1 MIDLDRFRDP
11 ALAGRLVD
19 KIAKID
25 AGPVSFMEV
34 CGTHTMAISQF
45 GIRGLI
51 PKSIILLS
59 GPGCP
64 VCVTSLSDLD
74 RMIAIAGLKGV
85 IFATFGDMV
94 RVPGSRS
101 SLREAKSKGAD
112 VRVVYSP
119 LDALALAQENPDKQV
134 VFAGVGFET
143 TSPTIIATVLEAQT
157 KGLKNFSVYPAFKT
171 VPTALKAILE
181 SGQTRIDGFLCPGHV
196 SAIIGSR
203 PYRFIPEEYR
213 IPCVI
218 AGFEPLDIL
227 ESIAMLLEQVRGQR
241 RDNRPV
247 SVQTEYRRGV
257 PDEGNPNAMAIIDK
271 VMQPCTAEWRA
282 IGKIPGTGLCFRDEY
297 LEFDASRKFDI
308 EVESAQEPAG
318 CICGQVMMGLN
329 QPDECAM
336 FGQAC
341 TPGNPV
347 GPCMVSSEGA
357 CAAWY
362 KYGDGKNKI

>member
-1 MIDLDRFRDP
+1 MIDLDKFRGP
-11 ALAGRLVD
+11 A
-19 KIAKID
+19 IAKKLVAKIED
-25 AGPVSFMEV
+25 LCGGAYAFMEV

-51 PKSIILLS
+51 PGSIKLLS

-64 VCVTSLSDLD
+64 VCVTSLCDID
-74 RMIAIAGLKGV
+74 RMIAIAGLKDV
-85 IFATFGDMV
+85 IFTTFGDMI

-101 SLREAKSKGAD
+101 SLREIKSQGAD
-112 VRVVYSP
+112 VRLVYSP
-119 LDALALAQENPDKQV
+119 LDALQIAAENPGKQV

-143 TSPTIIATVLEAQT
+143 TSPTIIATVLEAQ
-157 KGLKNFSVYPAFKT
+157 KNELKNFSVYPAFKT

-203 PYRFIPEEYR
+203 PYRFIPAEYQ

-227 ESIAMLLEQVRGQR
+227 ESLVMLLEQIAAHKKSG
-241 RDNRPV
+241 
-247 SVQTEYRRGV
+247 SAFLVQTEYRRGV
-257 PDEGNPNAMAIIDK
+257 PDEGNPHALAIIDK
-271 VMQPCTAEWRA
+271 VMQPCPAEWRA
-282 IGKIPGTGLCFRDEY
+282 IGNIPDTGLCFRDEY
-297 LEFDASRKFDI
+297 QEFDASRKYDI
-308 EVESAQEPAG
+308 KVEPAREPAG

-336 FGQAC
+336 FGKAC
-341 TPGNPV
+341 TPENPV

-362 KYGDGKNKI
+362 KYGNGK

>member
-19 KIAKID
+19 KIARID
-25 AGPVSFMEV
+25 SGPVSFMEV

-51 PKSIILLS
+51 PKSIKLLS

-64 VCVTSLSDLD
+64 VCVTSLTDID

-101 SLREAKSKGAD
+101 SLREARSKGAD

-119 LDALALAQENPDKQV
+119 LDALAIAQENPDKQV

-143 TSPTIIATVLEAQT
+143 TAPTILATVLEA
-157 KGLKNFSVYPAFKT
+157 KDKRIGNFSVYPAFKT
-171 VPTALKAILE
+171 VPKALKAILE
-181 SGQTRIDGFLCPGHV
+181 SGQTKIDGLLCPGHV

-203 PYRFIPEEYR
+203 PYRFIPDEYR

-218 AGFEPLDIL
+218 AGFERLDIL

-241 RDNRPV
+241 RDGRSV

-257 PDEGNPNAMAIIDK
+257 PEDGNPHARAIVDR
-271 VMQPCTAEWRA
+271 VMQPGAAQWRA
-282 IGKIPGTGLCFRDEY
+282 IGHIPDTGLRFRE
-297 LEFDASRKFDI
+297 EFAGFDASGRFQVQAE
-308 EVESAQEPAG
+308 EVPEPVG
-318 CICGQVMMGLN
+318 CRCGQVMTGLC
-329 QPDECAM
+329 QPNDCAM

-341 TPGNPV
+341 TPDNPV

-362 KYGDGKNKI
+362 KYGPGD

>member
-1 MIDLDRFRDP
+1 MIDLDKFRDP
-11 ALAGRLVD
+11 A
-19 KIAKID
+19 IAKKLVARIESLCD
-25 AGPVSFMEV
+25 GPYAFMEV

-51 PKSIILLS
+51 PKSIKLLS

-64 VCVTSLSDLD
+64 VCVTSLYDID
-74 RMIAIAGLKGV
+74 RMIAIAGLKDV
-85 IFATFGDMV
+85 IFTTFGDMV
-94 RVPGSRS
+94 RVPGSQT
-101 SLREAKSKGAD
+101 SLREARSQGAD
-112 VRVVYSP
+112 VRIIYSP
-119 LDALALAQENPDKQV
+119 LDALQIAAENRDKQV

-143 TSPTIIATVLEAQT
+143 TSPTIIATVLEAKEQ
-157 KGLKNFSVYPAFKT
+157 GINNFSVYPAFKT
-171 VPTALKAILE
+171 VPNALKAILE

-203 PYRFIPEEYR
+203 PYRFIPAEYQ

-227 ESIAMLLEQVRGQR
+227 ESLVLLLEQTAAHKKKGSAF
-241 RDNRPV
+241 

-257 PDEGNPNAMAIIDK
+257 PDEGNPHALAIIDK

-282 IGKIPGTGLCFRDEY
+282 IGSIPDTGLCFRDEY
-297 LEFDASRKFDI
+297 GMFDASKCFD
-308 EVESAQEPAG
+308 VNVPPAREPAG

-329 QPDECAM
+329 QPDECKM
-336 FGQAC
+336 FGKKC
-341 TPGNPV
+341 TPESPV

-362 KYGDGKNKI
+362 KYGTGS